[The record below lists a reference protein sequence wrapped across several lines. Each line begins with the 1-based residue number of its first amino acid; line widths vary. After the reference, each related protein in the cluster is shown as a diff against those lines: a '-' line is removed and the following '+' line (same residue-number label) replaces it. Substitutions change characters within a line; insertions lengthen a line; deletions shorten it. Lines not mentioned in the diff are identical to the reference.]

1 MRRPSAQGRLWELCV
16 PRNAR
21 AFGVVHRKIGEK
33 PTDRYDQLS
42 SEGKEQYV
50 ELLKERIYATI
61 TLIAVLASQL
71 LHAEAIKPSSL
82 LLSLFGTV
90 FALWGATIIAHR
102 LSYRAVHGED
112 RTRQNYVNLV
122 KSSFG
127 LLIPAIVPAIVTLG
141 SVIGFYAT
149 MNAIIVSIALLLV
162 TLFGFAVMATSRVY
176 SSWMRILLIAFIEMM
191 LGFVIVGIKILAE

>member
-1 MRRPSAQGRLWELCV
+1 MPRGVRDVETARRTPG
-16 PRNAR
+16 
-21 AFGVVHRKIGEK
+21 GK
-33 PTDRYDQLS
+33 PTDRFDQLS
-42 SEGKEQYV
+42 GEGKEQYV

-71 LHAEAIKPSSL
+71 LHAEAIRPSSL

-112 RTRQNYVNLV
+112 RTRQNYRNLV

-141 SVIGFYAT
+141 SVVGFYAT
-149 MNAIIVSIALLLV
+149 KNAIIVSIALLLV

-176 SSWMRILLIAFIEMM
+176 SSWVRILLIAFAEMM
-191 LGFVIVGIKILAE
+191 LGFIIVGVKILAE